1 MLDHL
6 GENGIPSVV
15 GADKNFLHRP
25 PIAPELSLLINKFD
39 YTEIKVSAQQR
50 KPSEQTAH
58 RMGDLPANCRQVT
71 NTQNL
76 PGIPESKYH
85 GNKSANKQSSE
96 LIEWTFNVFNIREM
110 PIKITLRYRLTP
122 DYLSPN
128 IGEDVKRDLNSLLVE
143 GQVNTA
149 IMEISLEFL
158 QKV

>member
-1 MLDHL
+1 MLEHL

-25 PIAPELSLLINKFD
+25 PIARELYFLIDRFG
-39 YTEIKVSAQQR
+39 YMEIKVSAEQR

-58 RMGDLPANCRQVT
+58 RMGEALPASCRQVT

-122 DYLSPN
+122 EYLSPRYWR
-128 IGEDVKRDLNSLLVE
+128 GCEE
-143 GQVNTA
+143 
-149 IMEISLEFL
+149 EP
-158 QKV
+158 